1 MLNASITIGQYIPGD
16 SVLHRADPRTKI
28 ILSIVFM
35 VMTFLVNSFW
45 TISALTVFTLV
56 VVLISDVP
64 VKYTLRGLKPLL
76 FIIIFTAVVNI
87 FTTSGTPL
95 YQVINFK
102 FLQTVPL
109 KYITLDGV
117 ILALKLAVRLSL
129 IIISG
134 SLLTFTTTPILL
146 TDGIEKLLNPLKR
159 IGVPAHELAMMMSIA
174 LRFIPTLLEETD
186 KIMKA
191 QAARG
196 ADFDTGNLVQRAKS
210 FIPVLVPLFVSAFR
224 RADELATA
232 MEARC
237 YRGGVGRTRMRQL
250 KFTEADTRVSATAVV
265 FFAALLLL
273 EYI

>member
-1 MLNASITIGQYIPGD
+1 MINTSITIGQYIPGE

-35 VMTFLVNSFW
+35 VVIFMVNSFW
-45 TISALTVFTLV
+45 TFTALTLFTLLAV
-56 VVLISDVP
+56 IISGVP
-64 VKYTLRGLKPLL
+64 LKYTLRGLKPLL
-76 FIIIFTAVVNI
+76 FIIIFTAVINM
-87 FTTSGTPL
+87 FTTAGTP
-95 YQVINFK
+95 IS
-102 FLQTVPL
+102 QTVPFR
-109 KYITLDGV
+109 YITYEGIL
-117 ILALKLAVRLSL
+117 LALRLALRLAL

-146 TDGIEKLLNPLKR
+146 TDGIEKLLSPLKR

-210 FIPVLVPLFVSAFR
+210 FVPVLVPLFVSAFR

-237 YRGGVGRTRMRQL
+237 YRGGIGRTRLRELQ
-250 KFTEADTRVSATAVV
+250 FTYVDTMIAIVTSV
-265 FFAALLLL
+265 FFAGLLLL
-273 EYI
+273 EYL

>member
-1 MLNASITIGQYIPGD
+1 MINTNITIGQYIPGD
-16 SVLHRADPRTKI
+16 SVIHKADPRTKI

-35 VMTFLVNSFW
+35 AVIFLVNSFW
-45 TISALTVFTLV
+45 TFTAMAMFVLLTVI
-56 VVLISDVP
+56 ISGVP
-64 VKYTLRGLKPLL
+64 VKYTLRGLKPIL
-76 FIIIFTAVVNI
+76 FIIIFTAVINI
-87 FTTSGTPL
+87 FTTRGTP
-95 YQVINFK
+95 IS
-102 FLQTVPL
+102 QTVPF
-109 KYITLDGV
+109 KYITWEGLV
-117 ILALKLAVRLSL
+117 LALKLAMRLVL

-146 TDGIEKLLNPLKR
+146 TDGIEKLLSPFRR
-159 IGVPAHELAMMMSIA
+159 IGLPAHELAMMMSIA

-210 FIPVLVPLFVSAFR
+210 FVPVLVPLFVSAFR

-237 YRGGVGRTRMRQL
+237 YRGGTGRTRLRSL
-250 KFTEADTRVSATAVV
+250 EFTSADTWVVLVTAV
-265 FFAALLLL
+265 FFTSLLLL
-273 EYI
+273 EYL

>member
-1 MLNASITIGQYIPGD
+1 MINTNITIGQYIPGD
-16 SVLHRADPRTKI
+16 SVIHKADPRTKI

-35 VMTFLVNSFW
+35 AVIFLVNSFW
-45 TISALTVFTLV
+45 TFTAMAMFVLLTVI
-56 VVLISDVP
+56 ISGVP
-64 VKYTLRGLKPLL
+64 VKYTLRGLKPIL
-76 FIIIFTAVVNI
+76 FIIIFTAVINI
-87 FTTSGTPL
+87 FTTRGTPIS
-95 YQVINFK
+95 QA
-102 FLQTVPL
+102 VPF
-109 KYITLDGV
+109 KYITWEGLV
-117 ILALKLAVRLSL
+117 LALKLAMRLVL

-146 TDGIEKLLNPLKR
+146 TDGIEKLLSPFRR
-159 IGVPAHELAMMMSIA
+159 IGLPAHELAMMMSIA

-210 FIPVLVPLFVSAFR
+210 FVPVLVPLFVSAFR

-237 YRGGVGRTRMRQL
+237 YRGGTGRTRLRSL
-250 KFTEADTRVSATAVV
+250 EFTSADTWVILVTAV
-265 FFAALLLL
+265 FFAGLLLL
-273 EYI
+273 EYL

>member
-1 MLNASITIGQYIPGD
+1 MNSNITIGQYIPGE
-16 SVLHRADPRTKI
+16 SIIHKADPRTKI

-35 VMTFLVNSFW
+35 VVIFLVNSFW
-45 TISALTVFTLV
+45 TFTAMALFVLLTVIV
-56 VVLISDVP
+56 SGVP
-64 VKYTLRGLKPLL
+64 MKYTLRGLKPIM
-76 FIIIFTAVVNI
+76 FIIIFTAVINI
-87 FTTSGTPL
+87 FTTGGTP
-95 YQVINFK
+95 ISEK
-102 FLQTVPL
+102 VPFR
-109 KYITLDGV
+109 YITWEGL
-117 ILALKLAVRLSL
+117 ILALKLAARLAL
-129 IIISG
+129 VIISG

-146 TDGIEKLLNPLKR
+146 TDGIEKLLSPFRR

-210 FIPVLVPLFVSAFR
+210 FVPVLVPLFVSAFR

-237 YRGGVGRTRMRQL
+237 YRGGKGRTRLRDL
-250 KFTEADTRVSATAVV
+250 EFTSVDTKIAIVTVT
-265 FFAALLLL
+265 FFTVLLLL
-273 EYI
+273 EYL

>member
-1 MLNASITIGQYIPGD
+1 MINSSSITIGQYIPGE
-16 SVLHRADPRTKI
+16 SIIHRADPRTKI
-28 ILSIVFM
+28 ILSITFM
-35 VMTFLVNSFW
+35 VVIFLFSSFW
-45 TISALTVFTLV
+45 TFTAMTLFTLMAV
-56 VVLISDVP
+56 FLSGVP

-76 FIIIFTAVVNI
+76 FIILFTAVINI
-87 FTTSGTPL
+87 FTTGGTP
-95 YQVINFK
+95 ISEA
-102 FLQTVPL
+102 VPF
-109 KYITLDGV
+109 KYITYEGL
-117 ILALKLAVRLSL
+117 ILAAKLAVRLAL

-146 TDGIEKLLNPLKR
+146 TDGIEKLLNPFKK
-159 IGVPAHELAMMMSIA
+159 IGIPAHELAMMMSIA

-237 YRGGVGRTRMRQL
+237 YRGGTGRTRLRQL
-250 KFTEADTRVSATAVV
+250 KFTTADLRITLTTVLFLTG
-265 FFAALLLL
+265 LLLL

>member
-1 MLNASITIGQYIPGD
+1 MMDNITIGQYIPGD
-16 SVLHRADPRTKI
+16 SVIHRADPRTKI

-35 VMTFLVNSFW
+35 AVIFMVNSFW
-45 TISALTVFTLV
+45 TFTAVTLFTILSVVISG
-56 VVLISDVP
+56 VP
-64 VKYTLRGLKPLL
+64 LKYTLKGLKPLL
-76 FIIIFTAVVNI
+76 LIIVFTAVINV
-87 FTTSGTPL
+87 FTTGGTP
-95 YQVINFK
+95 ISN
-102 FLQTVPL
+102 TVPL
-109 KYITLDGV
+109 KYITYEGL
-117 ILALKLAVRLSL
+117 ILAVKLATRLAL

-146 TDGIEKLLNPLKR
+146 TDGIEKLLNPFKK
-159 IGVPAHELAMMMSIA
+159 IGIPAHELAMMMSIA

-210 FIPVLVPLFVSAFR
+210 FVPVLVPLFVSAFR

-237 YRGGVGRTRMRQL
+237 YRGGTGRTRMRQL
-250 KFTEADTRVSATAVV
+250 KFTGADLKITLTTVV
-265 FFAALLLL
+265 FFTGLLMVQ
-273 EYI
+273 YF

>member
-1 MLNASITIGQYIPGD
+1 MINTNITIGQYIPGD
-16 SVLHRADPRTKI
+16 SVIHKADPRTKI

-35 VMTFLVNSFW
+35 AVIFLVNSFW
-45 TISALTVFTLV
+45 TFTAMAMFVLLTVI
-56 VVLISDVP
+56 ISGVP
-64 VKYTLRGLKPLL
+64 VKYTLRGLKPIL
-76 FIIIFTAVVNI
+76 FIIIFTAVINI
-87 FTTSGTPL
+87 FTTRGTPIS
-95 YQVINFK
+95 QA
-102 FLQTVPL
+102 VPF
-109 KYITLDGV
+109 KYITWEGLV
-117 ILALKLAVRLSL
+117 LALKLAMRLVL

-146 TDGIEKLLNPLKR
+146 TDGIEKLLSPFRR
-159 IGVPAHELAMMMSIA
+159 IGLPAHELAMMMSIA

-210 FIPVLVPLFVSAFR
+210 FVPVLVPLFVSAFR

-237 YRGGVGRTRMRQL
+237 YRGGTGRTRLRSL
-250 KFTEADTRVSATAVV
+250 EFTSADTRVVLVTAV
-265 FFAALLLL
+265 FFAGLLLL
-273 EYI
+273 EYL

>member
-1 MLNASITIGQYIPGD
+1 MINTNITIGQYIPGD
-16 SVLHRADPRTKI
+16 SVIHKADPRTKI

-35 VMTFLVNSFW
+35 AVIFLVNSFW
-45 TISALTVFTLV
+45 TFTAMAMFVLLTVI
-56 VVLISDVP
+56 ISGVP
-64 VKYTLRGLKPLL
+64 VKYTLRGLKPIL
-76 FIIIFTAVVNI
+76 FIIIFTAVINI
-87 FTTSGTPL
+87 FTTRGTP
-95 YQVINFK
+95 IS
-102 FLQTVPL
+102 QTVPF
-109 KYITLDGV
+109 KYITWEGLV
-117 ILALKLAVRLSL
+117 LALKLAMRLVL

-146 TDGIEKLLNPLKR
+146 TDGIEKLLSPFRR
-159 IGVPAHELAMMMSIA
+159 IGLPAHELAMMMSIA

-210 FIPVLVPLFVSAFR
+210 FVPVLVPLFVSAFR

-237 YRGGVGRTRMRQL
+237 YRGGTGRTRLRSL
-250 KFTEADTRVSATAVV
+250 EFTDADVRIAVV
-265 FFAALLLL
+265 TFIFFTGLLLL
-273 EYI
+273 EYL